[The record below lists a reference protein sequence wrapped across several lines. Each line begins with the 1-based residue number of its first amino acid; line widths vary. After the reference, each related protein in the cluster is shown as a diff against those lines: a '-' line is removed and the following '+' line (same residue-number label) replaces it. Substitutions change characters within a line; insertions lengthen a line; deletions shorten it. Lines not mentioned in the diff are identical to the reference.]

1 MFLKNQWYVAGF
13 AAELTSQP
21 LARTLLGEP
30 VVMFRVA
37 SGSVVAL
44 EDRCC
49 HRNLPLSHGKVEG
62 DCLSCGYHGMVY
74 NTAGEC
80 IRVPGQDTVPPG
92 AKVMKFPL
100 VEKDGMVWIWMG
112 DAAAAHEADIPD
124 YPFHS
129 DPRWAHKGSHY
140 TINCHYELI
149 HDNLIDLSHVG
160 YVHGK
165 TIGGTPAAHSEAQM
179 HVERR
184 GDGVTVR
191 RFMKDT
197 VPPPTY
203 VRSIGFRNNIDRWME
218 IRFVPG
224 LIRIYIGA
232 ADTGKGYD
240 EQGQMDQLGL
250 RIFNGVTPET
260 ETTTHYFWT
269 AAHNH
274 RLDEPQVT
282 DDFHAEVAAT
292 FEEDRIVVEAQQK
305 RFEQFPDRKTFA
317 IKIDAGGVHARRV
330 VAQLLEAEK
339 KAAPV
344 FMRVVEKAC

>member
-1 MFLKNQWYVAGF
+1 MFIQNQWYVAGF
-13 AAELTSQP
+13 AKELSTQP
-21 LARTLLGEP
+21 LARTLLSEP
-30 VVMFRVA
+30 VVMFRSE
-37 SGSVVAL
+37 SGTVVAL

-49 HRNLPLSHGKVEG
+49 HRNLPLSHGKVQG
-62 DCLSCGYHGMVY
+62 DCLSCGYHGLVY
-74 NTAGEC
+74 NTDGEC
-80 IRVPGQDTVPPG
+80 IHVPGQDTVPPG
-92 AKVMKFPL
+92 AKVKKFPL
-100 VEKDGMVWIWMG
+100 VEKDNVLWIWMG
-112 DAAAAHEADIPD
+112 DVAKANMADIPD
-124 YPFHS
+124 YPIHS

-179 HVERR
+179 FVERQ
-184 GDGVTVR
+184 GNGVTVR

-203 VRSIGFRNNIDRWME
+203 VRSIGFKNNIDRWMQ
-218 IRFVPG
+218 ITFVPG

-232 ADTGKGYD
+232 ADTGKGFD
-240 EQGQMDQLGL
+240 EINQMDQLGL

-260 ETTTHYFWT
+260 EKSTHYFWT

-274 RLDEPQVT
+274 RLTEPNVT
-282 DDFHAEVAAT
+282 EALHAEVAQT
-292 FEEDRIVVEAQQK
+292 FDEDRIVVEAQQQ

-317 IKIDAGGVHARRV
+317 IKIDAGGIHARRV
-330 VAQLLEAEK
+330 IAQLMEAEM
-339 KAAPV
+339 KAALIS
-344 FMRVVEKAC
+344 M